1 MGYAPY
7 PFFSYRPMARKP
19 KENIEKLSQEVQQ
32 EVSELVKKNTEALNR
47 EAQQEVPEYVKEAFK
62 VFPDQKE
69 LYLTPKGIYL
79 APHGDAKLYKNPFI
93 NE

>member
-1 MGYAPY
+1 M
-7 PFFSYRPMARKP
+7 
-19 KENIEKLSQEVQQ
+19 QQ
-32 EVSELVKKNTEALNR
+32 EVPEIVKENTEALSQ
-47 EAQQEVPEYVKEAFK
+47 EAPQEVPEYVKEAFK
-62 VFPDQKE
+62 VFPDHKE